1 MRLGD
6 PGALAREW
14 IINRHGLRRWLRGFD
29 LVFDTRSGDSF
40 ADIYGLRRLASMSA
54 LTEFARRSGV
64 PVVMGPQ
71 TIGPFESRRGSLIAR
86 HDLRRA
92 TQVMSRDS
100 QSAAYATHLGRAPD
114 RRSTDV
120 VFAIDQPEPGL
131 KRDVVLNISGL
142 LWNPGRHVD
151 SSAYRA
157 TVHSLYRGLVER
169 GRSVSLLPH
178 VLDSPLP
185 DNDVPAV
192 REFAAEFAPD
202 AEVVVPSSLEDARS
216 VLAGAEVVFGSR
228 MHACLNAMSVGTP
241 AIPLAYSRKFAP
253 LLADLGWPHSVD
265 LRTEAAPAVTA
276 LAMLDNADLHAGI
289 ERLREGA
296 RVALQEAESSLRALA

>member
-6 PGALAREW
+6 PSALAREW
-14 IINRHGLRRWLRGFD
+14 LDNRHGLRRWLRGFD
-29 LVFDTRSGDSF
+29 LVFDTRAGDSF

-54 LTEFARRSGV
+54 VAEFARRSGV

-86 HDLRRA
+86 HDLRQA

-100 QSAAYATHLGRAPD
+100 QSAAYAARLGRTPD
-114 RRSTDV
+114 RRTTDV
-120 VFAIDQPEPGL
+120 VFAIDQPEPGPM
-131 KRDVVLNISGL
+131 RDAVLNISGL
-142 LWNPGRHVD
+142 LWSPGRHVD
-151 SSAYRA
+151 SRAYRA
-157 TVHSLYRGLVER
+157 TVHSLYSGLVKR
-169 GRSVSLLPH
+169 GRSVSLLAH

-192 REFAAEFAPD
+192 REFAAEFAPG
-202 AEVVVPSSLEDARS
+202 AEVIVPTSLEEARS
-216 VLAGAEVVFGSR
+216 VLAGAAVVFGSR

-253 LLADLGWPHSVD
+253 LLGDLGWTHSVD
-265 LRTEAAPAVTA
+265 LRTEEAPAETA
-276 LAMLDNADLHAGI
+276 LAMLDDADLQAGT
-289 ERLREGA
+289 ERLQERA
-296 RVALQEAESSLRALA
+296 QIALQEAESSLRALA